1 MNRYKMVRLV
11 GLEPTTGKTPVD
23 FKPTAYANFATA
35 APATRHPENITR
47 GNYPH
52 NLPTSSPGSAA
63 YRRYQQF
70 GTNIEECSRRL
81 ALITLRFS
89 ADIRSSFDTP
99 STCPQSEDSVPAH
112 EQFDLLVIGC
122 GPAGEKAGA
131 QAAYFGKR
139 VGVIE
144 RAKHTGGSC
153 INTGTVPSKTLRES
167 ALYFS
172 GLKQRGLY
180 GIDYSLKENLTVN
193 DFMHHER
200 EVVEMERQG
209 ILKNLALHQIELI
222 SGQASFEDAHTI
234 AVSGPDGA
242 RRLRGEI
249 ILIASG
255 SKPHRPPEI
264 AFDDVHTFDSDTFLQ
279 MDRIPKSL
287 AVIGAGVIG
296 CEYASIFM
304 ALGVAV
310 TLVDGRD
317 VLLPFL
323 DAEISQHLRERFEA
337 LGMHFLFNE
346 RPVKVE
352 NSSTGARLTMK
363 TGRVL
368 QTDAALFAAGRRAAV
383 DGLELQKAGLSVNEK
398 GYIPVDEHYR
408 TSVPNIYAAGD
419 VIGFPALASTSME
432 QGRVAVCHAFSL
444 KYKQRMASLLP
455 MGIYTIPEISAAG
468 ETEASCKENKIDY
481 VVGRA
486 HYANNAR
493 GHIAGDTT
501 GLLKLIFARADKKL
515 LGVSIIGES
524 ATELIHIGMT
534 VLDRGLTI
542 DEFIEQVFNYPTLSE
557 TYKYAAYDGLGNLA
571 GHKLREG

>member
-1 MNRYKMVRLV
+1 
-11 GLEPTTGKTPVD
+11 
-23 FKPTAYANFATA
+23 
-35 APATRHPENITR
+35 
-47 GNYPH
+47 
-52 NLPTSSPGSAA
+52 
-63 YRRYQQF
+63 
-70 GTNIEECSRRL
+70 
-81 ALITLRFS
+81 
-89 ADIRSSFDTP
+89 
-99 STCPQSEDSVPAH
+99 VPAH

-122 GPAGEKAGA
+122 GPAGEKAAA

-139 VGVIE
+139 VAIIE

-200 EVVEMERQG
+200 EVVEMERQR
-209 ILKNLALHQIELI
+209 ILKNLALHQIELLN
-222 SGQASFEDAHTI
+222 GQATFEDAHTVI
-234 AVSGPDGA
+234 VSGPDGT
-242 RRLRGEI
+242 RSLRGEI

-255 SKPHRPPEI
+255 SKPHRPAEI

-304 ALGVAV
+304 ALDVAV

-323 DAEISQHLRERFEA
+323 DSEISERLRERLTT
-337 LGMHFLFNE
+337 LGMQFLFNE

-352 NSSTGARLTMK
+352 NSSSGARLTMK
-363 TGRVL
+363 SGRVL
-368 QTDAALFAAGRRAAV
+368 ETETALFAAGRRAAV
-383 DGLELQKAGLSVNEK
+383 DGLELQKAGLNVNDK
-398 GYIPVDEHYR
+398 GYILVDEHYR

-432 QGRVAVCHAFSL
+432 QGRVAVCHAFAL
-444 KYKQRMASLLP
+444 KYKQRVASLLP
-455 MGIYTIPEISAAG
+455 MGIYTIPEISSAG
-468 ETEASCKENKIDY
+468 ETEASCKEKKIDY

-486 HYANNAR
+486 RYANNAR

-501 GLLKLIFARADKKL
+501 GLLKLIFARANKKL
-515 LGVSIIGES
+515 LGVSIIGEN
-524 ATELIHIGMT
+524 ATELIHIGMM